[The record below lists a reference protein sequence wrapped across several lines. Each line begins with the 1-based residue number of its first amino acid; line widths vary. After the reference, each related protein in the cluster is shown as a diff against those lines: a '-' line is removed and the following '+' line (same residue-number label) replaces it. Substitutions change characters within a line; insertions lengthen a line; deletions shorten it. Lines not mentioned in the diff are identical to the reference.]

1 MNGLALTPI
10 TLREA
15 KAFVGRHHRHNT
27 APRGWLFGVAL
38 RELSGG
44 DVVGV
49 GVCGRPVNR
58 HLDDGQTVEITRV
71 CTTGTRNACSMIYG
85 ALFRAAVALGYCRAV
100 TYTLATEPGSSVKAA
115 GFVEAERLAPRET
128 WNCPGRRRIT
138 RNLFGATERPTEA
151 KIRWEKVVPC

>member
-15 KAFVGRHHRHNT
+15 KAFVGRHHRHNK

-49 GVCGRPVNR
+49 GVCGHPRGAALQVNR
-58 HLDDGQTVEITRV
+58 R
-71 CTTGTRNACSMIYG
+71 
-85 ALFRAAVALGYCRAV
+85 LGSDV
-100 TYTLATEPGSSVKAA
+100 QV
-115 GFVEAERLAPRET
+115 
-128 WNCPGRRRIT
+128 WRR
-138 RNLFGATERPTEA
+138 
-151 KIRWEKVVPC
+151 

>member
-1 MNGLALTPI
+1 MDKPVKRPYETPVLAPSSVFGA
-10 TLREA
+10 EA
-15 KAFVGRHHRHNT
+15 MTGSCC
-27 APRGWLFGVAL
+27 RGAA
-38 RELSGG
+38 
-44 DVVGV
+44 
-49 GVCGRPVNR
+49 
-58 HLDDGQTVEITRV
+58 